1 MQRWS
6 EPSFF
11 FTKRT
16 RAAWEEVVGQMKPV
30 FRFSSMKVQRA
41 ESSTGDS
48 EQRVPRGGEVPSS
61 RLIFKL

>member
-1 MQRWS
+1 MQRQS

-16 RAAWEEVVGQMKPV
+16 GATWEEAVGQMKPV
-30 FRFSSMKVQRA
+30 FRFLLMKVWRA

-48 EQRVPRGGEVPSS
+48 EYRVPKGGEVPSS
-61 RLIFKL
+61 SLIFKS